1 MHFLR
6 LSLSKIKIHLIL
18 HISVQNNYNIK
29 KGKTLFTALYLSF
42 KNAMKATFIL
52 SYSTKNK
59 IVKRVWQLLK
69 IAGANS

>member
-1 MHFLR
+1 MCENLC
-6 LSLSKIKIHLIL
+6 KKT
-18 HISVQNNYNIK
+18 YKIK

-42 KNAMKATFIL
+42 ENAMKTTFIL

-59 IVKRVWQLLK
+59 MVKRVWQLLK